1 MKSRSLYSILAG
13 ITLFGTLINLPAA
26 ANASENKY
34 FCAELNG
41 TFRTFARTERGDMI
55 VINFVRDVSRQWTTQ
70 NRCIETS
77 NRLQNF
83 YEQKTLKY
91 IGSGEVNRSPV
102 LCAVPTVGEVC
113 TASNLLVTLPPRSN
127 PIDEARKLMDTRNV
141 INGSVVHVNGGTDK
155 LESYVNGNTYYNLD
169 VFEQL
174 ILDKEDNSAHL
185 VQPSQHSNDSH

>member
-1 MKSRSLYSILAG
+1 MKLRSLYSFLAG
-13 ITLFGTLINLPAA
+13 ITLFGTLTNVSID

-34 FCAELNG
+34 FCAQLDG

-55 VINFVRDVSRQWTTQ
+55 VINFVRDVSEQWNTQ
-70 NRCIETS
+70 QRCIETS
-77 NRLQNF
+77 NRLQSF

-102 LCAVPTVGEVC
+102 LCVVPIVGEAC
-113 TASNLLVTLPPRSN
+113 TTNNLLVTLPPGSN

-141 INGSVVHVNGGTDK
+141 INGSVVQVNGGSQK

-174 ILDKEDNSAHL
+174 ILSKEDNSTHL
-185 VQPSQHSNDSH
+185 IQPDELLDSY

>member
-1 MKSRSLYSILAG
+1 MKLRSLYSFLAG
-13 ITLFGTLINLPAA
+13 VTLFGTLTNVFFSAE
-26 ANASENKY
+26 ASENKY
-34 FCAELNG
+34 FCAELDG

-55 VINFVRDVSRQWTTQ
+55 VINFVRDISEQWTTQ
-70 NRCIETS
+70 KRCIETS

-91 IGSGEVNRSPV
+91 IGSGQVNQSPV
-102 LCAVPTVGEVC
+102 LCVVPTIGEAC
-113 TASNLLVTLPPRSN
+113 TESNLLVTLPPGSN

-141 INGSVVHVNGGTDK
+141 INGSVVRVSGGTQK

-174 ILDKEDNSAHL
+174 ILNKENNSSHL
-185 VQPSQHSNDSH
+185 IQSNKLPNSH